1 MRCVTWALEVGPE
14 RHHLV
19 YVDVIP
25 PPEGLASN
33 GSPELARVKELP
45 ATAAL
50 VLPEPPIPYLPELT
64 DVHEARDLAQR
75 LPQNRAPAP
84 AMPADVQDGYSLGH
98 LVVLHSWDI
107 PLNP

>member
-1 MRCVTWALEVGPE
+1 MRGVTWPLEEGPE

-19 YVDVIP
+19 YVDVLP
-25 PPEGLASN
+25 PPEGLDSN

-64 DVHEARDLAQR
+64 DVHEAGDLAQR
-75 LPQNRAPAP
+75 LRQNRAPAP
-84 AMPADVQDGYSLGH
+84 AIPADVQNGYLLGH
-98 LVVLHSWDI
+98 RMILHG
-107 PLNP
+107 